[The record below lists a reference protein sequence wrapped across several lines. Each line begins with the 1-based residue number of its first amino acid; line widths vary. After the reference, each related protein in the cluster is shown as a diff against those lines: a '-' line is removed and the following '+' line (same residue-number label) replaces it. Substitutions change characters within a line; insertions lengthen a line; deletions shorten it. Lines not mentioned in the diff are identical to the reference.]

1 MSISQSCLAVCNPMN
16 CSPPG
21 SSVHGFLQAR
31 ILEWDAIPFSRG
43 SSWPRD
49 FLHCRHTL
57 YPLSH
62 QGSQPNLEFRR
73 MLLSSC
79 VRNGLEGEG
88 LVGRLAKA
96 QESEGHA
103 EGVWAWTGLFSQTR
117 EPAGGVEWEGP
128 RGGNLSPG
136 HLASEW
142 TELSFHHIHLLVF
155 VHVCSQADPHTSSPG
170 LPSQNSRPIP
180 LPNLTLPGLILP
192 SRCLNPCLL

>member
-128 RGGNLSPG
+128 RGGTSAQATWLPSGQSCLFIISTFLS
-136 HLASEW
+136 
-142 TELSFHHIHLLVF
+142 LSTSAARLTHTQALLVSHLRT
-155 VHVCSQADPHTSSPG
+155 VARY
-170 LPSQNSRPIP
+170 PSQTWPFLGWFS
-180 LPNLTLPGLILP
+180 LPDA
-192 SRCLNPCLL
+192 